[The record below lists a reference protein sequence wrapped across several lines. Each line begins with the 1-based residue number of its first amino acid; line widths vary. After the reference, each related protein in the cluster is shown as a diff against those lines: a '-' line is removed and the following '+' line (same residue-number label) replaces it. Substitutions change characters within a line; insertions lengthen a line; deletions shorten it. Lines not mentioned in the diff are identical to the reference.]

1 MRVLNELLPCSCK
14 AGATEE
20 ELNEV
25 AALAM
30 TVGSMKIRLLFDDL
44 AQSRKEGVPESSSGK
59 CAPEATLA
67 ADPTAT
73 KTRFT

>member
-1 MRVLNELLPCSCK
+1 V
-14 AGATEE
+14 

-44 AQSRKEGVPESSSGK
+44 AQPGKEGVLESSSGK
-59 CAPEATLA
+59 CTPEVTPA

>member
-1 MRVLNELLPCSCK
+1 M
-14 AGATEE
+14 
-20 ELNEV
+20 

-44 AQSRKEGVPESSSGK
+44 AQPGKGSVPESPSDK
-59 CAPEATLA
+59 CAPEATPA
-67 ADPTAT
+67 ADPTAA